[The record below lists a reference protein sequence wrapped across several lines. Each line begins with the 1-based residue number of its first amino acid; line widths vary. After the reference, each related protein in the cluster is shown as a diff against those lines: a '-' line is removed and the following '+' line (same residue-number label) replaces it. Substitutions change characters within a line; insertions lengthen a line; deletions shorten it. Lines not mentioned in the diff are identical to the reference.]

1 MLTEQQLA
9 ILCALYSLGM
19 GHYPKEAIKSKLPQR
34 HRKNYLK
41 EIKKL
46 VKWGYLEYYGAHSYK
61 LSAKGIALAEHFTDE
76 EKCKKLRSKRV

>member
-46 VKWGYLEYYGAHSYK
+46 VK
-61 LSAKGIALAEHFTDE
+61 
-76 EKCKKLRSKRV
+76 